1 MHWLADNLRTYPE
14 LAIFLT
20 LGLGYWIGNIKI
32 GGFSL
37 GAVTGTLLVGVLIGQ
52 LGIKVSSDVK
62 AVFFLMF
69 LFAVGYSV
77 GPQFFRGLKSD
88 GFPQVIFAVVIC
100 VLSLVVTWLCAKLA
114 GFDAGTAAGLFAGSQ
129 TISAVIGV
137 GTNTIKNLGLP
148 ASRAGAMINHIPVA
162 YAVTYIF
169 GTAGTAWIL
178 SSLGPKLLRVDLPAA
193 CREYETKMSGGREM
207 DGLSAYRVF
216 TARSYRL
223 ENKELSGKT
232 VAEAEKIYQ
241 ERRLTIE
248 RIHREGK
255 LLETTPETVLQL
267 GDIIAAAGRHEAL
280 VEHGEETFGPEVED
294 RELLDVA
301 VEALDIVLTNKK
313 LAGKTLGELASS
325 KLVRQAGHGIF
336 LRRVVR
342 AGQEL
347 PLNAG
352 LKLDRGDRLRLIG
365 TVQDVERV
373 VRRVG
378 YPDRKTTMTDMV
390 FVGLGILLGGL
401 VGTLAVRIGG
411 VSLSLSTS
419 GGVLIAGLVFGWLR
433 SIHPTFGRIPGPA
446 LWIMNSVGLTIFIAV
461 VGIDSGPSFVAGF
474 KELGLSLFV
483 AGVAAT
489 SIPMILGILLGKYLF
504 RFHPAI
510 NLGVNAGARVTT
522 AALGAITEKAR
533 SQVPALG
540 YTIPY
545 AISNTLLI
553 IWGIVIVL
561 LLR

>member
-1 MHWLADNLRTYPE
+1 MHWLIDTLRTYPE

-37 GAVTGTLLVGVLIGQ
+37 GAVTGTLLMGVLVGQ
-52 LGIKVSSDVK
+52 LGIKVSPDVK
-62 AVFFLMF
+62 QVFFLLF

-100 VLSLVVTWLCAKLA
+100 VLCLAVTWIAAKLA
-114 GFDAGTAAGLFAGSQ
+114 GFDPGTAAGLFAGSQ

-137 GTNTIKNLGLP
+137 GTNTINNLGLQ
-148 ASRAGAMINHIPVA
+148 AAQTKTMINHIPVA

-178 SSLGPKLLRVDLPAA
+178 AVLGPKLLGVNLPDA
-193 CREYETKMSGGREM
+193 CREYEKKMSGGKEM

-223 ENKELSGKT
+223 ENEELDGKT
-232 VAEAEKIYQ
+232 VDEAENIC
-241 ERRLTIE
+241 RGDRLEIE
-248 RIHREGK
+248 RVHRDGE
-255 LLETTPETVLQL
+255 LIPATPETVLRQ
-267 GDIIAAAGRHEAL
+267 GDIIAVAGSHAVL
-280 VEHGEETFGPEVED
+280 VREGEKIFGPEVED
-294 RELLDVA
+294 RQLLDVPI
-301 VEALDIVLTNKK
+301 ERLDVVLTNKK
-313 LAGKTLGELASS
+313 VAGKTLGELASS
-325 KLVRQAGHGIF
+325 DLVRKAFHGVF
-336 LRRVVR
+336 LRQVIR

-347 PLNAG
+347 PVNAG
-352 LKLDRGDRLRLIG
+352 LKLNRGDRLRLVG
-365 TVQDVERV
+365 AVKDVDQIATKI
-373 VRRVG
+373 G
-378 YPDRKTTMTDMV
+378 YPDRETTMTDMV
-390 FVGLGILLGGL
+390 FVGFGILLGGL
-401 VGTLAVRIGG
+401 VGALAVRIGG

-419 GGVLIAGLVFGWLR
+419 GGALIAGLIFGWLR
-433 SIHPTFGRIPGPA
+433 SVHPTFGRIPAPA
-446 LWIMNSVGLTIFIAV
+446 LWIMNSVGLTMFIAV
-461 VGIDSGPSFVAGF
+461 VGIDSGPSFVTGF
-474 KELGLSLFV
+474 KELGLALFI

-489 SIPMILGILLGKYLF
+489 SIPMIAGVLIGRYIFKF
-504 RFHPAI
+504 DPPI

-522 AALGAITEKAR
+522 AALGAITEAAK

-540 YTIPY
+540 YTVPY

-561 LLR
+561 IT